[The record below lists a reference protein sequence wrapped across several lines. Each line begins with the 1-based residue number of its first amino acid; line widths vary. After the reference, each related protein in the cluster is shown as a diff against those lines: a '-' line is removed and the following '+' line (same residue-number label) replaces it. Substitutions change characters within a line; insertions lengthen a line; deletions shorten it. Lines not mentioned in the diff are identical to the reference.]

1 MPVSKSDAADTLR
14 DIDQTQERS
23 ARLYG
28 YRMASPHLIVWGVIW
43 AIGYT
48 ASYARPQWQAVWP
61 LLIVIGMVA
70 SFWFGSRAKPEAAVK
85 FHWRYAA
92 TFAAIAVFISAVF
105 AILPPVTG
113 AQTGAFFPIL
123 VGFFYTLV
131 GIWSRGA
138 RMLITGVALVALTLF
153 GFFYLPQYFAL
164 WMAIVGGGG
173 LVLGG
178 IWLKAA

>member
-1 MPVSKSDAADTLR
+1 MPVSQSDAADALR
-14 DIDQTQERS
+14 DIDKTQARS

-43 AIGYT
+43 AIGYA
-48 ASYARPQWQAVWP
+48 ASYLRPEWHLVWP
-61 LLIVIGMVA
+61 VLVAAGSLA
-70 SFWFGSRAKPEAAVK
+70 SFWFGSRAKPEGAVK
-85 FHWRYAA
+85 LDWRYAA

-105 AILPPVTG
+105 MILPPVTG

-123 VGFFYTLV
+123 VGFFYTLI
-131 GIWSRGA
+131 GIWSRGT
-138 RMLITGVALVALTLF
+138 RMLVAGVALVALTLF
-153 GFFYLPQYFAL
+153 GFFYLQPYFAL

>member
-1 MPVSKSDAADTLR
+1 MPVSQNDAADALR
-14 DIDQTQERS
+14 DIDQTQQRS

-28 YRMASPHLIVWGVIW
+28 YRVASPHLIVWGVIW
-43 AIGYT
+43 AVGYT
-48 ASYARPQWQAVWP
+48 ASYFRPQWQAVWP
-61 LLIVIGMVA
+61 ALVVIGMVA
-70 SFWFGSRAKPEAAVK
+70 SFWFGARTQPQGAVK
-85 FHWRYAA
+85 FEWRYAA
-92 TFAAIAVFISAVF
+92 TFAAMAAFISAVF

-123 VGFFYTLV
+123 VGFFYTLI
-131 GIWSRGA
+131 GIWCRGV
-138 RMLITGVALVALTLF
+138 RMLIAGVALVALTLF
-153 GFFYLPQYFAL
+153 GFFYLQPYFAL